1 MESARKIIDA
11 INRGVSPQELAREFP
26 WEEII
31 GNSAVELLNFAQHSP
46 NNQHSFKVLAY
57 LFRVANENDLWFAT
71 EVLSQTVRH
80 PILSSDERKMI
91 LTNLRSLLDKIK
103 SQIAVAP
110 PTEENLRKYWLMEGG
125 YYTVCGA
132 TFAETGK
139 IEEANQNY
147 SIAQGIFEQMGL
159 IQPGMKY
166 TGGGVVLPEPGDEQ
180 QSSVEPSQPAPKAE
194 DEQTAVPPAIPPSVQ
209 PPLSRRPGE
218 EKPATADLE
227 TFHPLPD
234 VYFEGGQLHL
244 PEVEKAGQDEVRRQ
258 ALQIEQQSEILAGI
272 QLQIQ
277 MYLNRRGVLAK
288 EVQSL
293 EKKVTGLKA
302 ALARLEKKVNSQ

>member
-26 WEEII
+26 WEEIM
-31 GNSAVELLNFAQHSP
+31 GDSAVELLNFAQHSP

-103 SQIAVAP
+103 SQIAAAP
-110 PTEENLRKYWLMEGG
+110 PTDENLRKYWLMEGG
-125 YYTVCGA
+125 YYTVSGA

-166 TGGGVVLPEPGDEQ
+166 SGGGVVLPESGGEKRTQLEPAPPTAK
-180 QSSVEPSQPAPKAE
+180 VEDGQPA
-194 DEQTAVPPAIPPSVQ
+194 VPQAIPPSVQ
-209 PPLSRRPGE
+209 PPASRKPGA

-234 VYFEGGQLHL
+234 VYFEGGRLHL
-244 PEVEKAGQDEVRRQ
+244 PAVEKAEQDEARRQ

-277 MYLNRRGVLAK
+277 MYLNRRGALAK
-288 EVQSL
+288 EVKSL
-293 EKKVTGLKA
+293 ERKVAGLRA
-302 ALARLEKKVNSQ
+302 DLSRLEKKVDSQ